1 MEEKKYNGWKNYE
14 TWAVVLWLENEQASA
29 EYWREQAEEH
39 CRTAPR
45 CRQVLQGYWSA
56 EEAATFNL
64 ADQIKEELENASPL
78 PDAGLFTDLLNAAL
92 WEVDWQEVAE
102 SFLEEFKPFNTEPQ
116 AEEVTNEDEQEL
128 CTLEKQTAE

>member
-1 MEEKKYNGWKNYE
+1 
-14 TWAVVLWLENEQASA
+14 
-29 EYWREQAEEH
+29 
-39 CRTAPR
+39 
-45 CRQVLQGYWSA
+45 VLQGYWSA